1 MVTPELLAEAAAMAA
16 TETSPIGDLR
26 ASADYRRKISAV
38 LVRRALENA
47 IEQTRQAEASTR
59 AAAGGAK

>member
-1 MVTPELLAEAAAMAA
+1 MAA
-16 TETSPIGDLR
+16 TETSPISDMR

-47 IEQTRQAEASTR
+47 TGQTRQVGIKIRT
-59 AAAGGAK
+59 AAGGSK